1 MTSEDEL
8 FAEFGADAGMFYSAL
23 VRSTDNYIYII
34 NMKTDVA
41 LVSPNMQKD
50 FELEGRLVPGLVSV
64 WGNLINPKDFKR
76 YSRSIEAMLNGETD
90 VHDVEYQVLNRKGEY
105 VWVCCYFCRS
115 GHGSRQQGQD

>member
-1 MTSEDEL
+1 MASEDEL
-8 FAEFGADAGMFYSAL
+8 FAEFGADAGMFYGAL

-50 FELEGRLVPGLVSV
+50 FALEGRLVPGLVSV
-64 WGNLINPKDFKR
+64 WGDLINPKDFKR

-105 VWVCCYFCRS
+105 VWVCCLS
-115 GHGSRQQGQD
+115 LIHI

>member
-1 MTSEDEL
+1 MASEDEL

-64 WGNLINPKDFKR
+64 WGI
-76 YSRSIEAMLNGETD
+76 
-90 VHDVEYQVLNRKGEY
+90 
-105 VWVCCYFCRS
+105 
-115 GHGSRQQGQD
+115 